1 MKRLSLRLLE
11 NHNAVFADAGFKDI
25 RPYHYWDG
33 AKKGL
38 DISGLLDDLE
48 VTRRGLIS
56 ITWVLSH
63 ATIQVNIPSLIMR
76 LWLSYAACLC
86 GT

>member
-1 MKRLSLRLLE
+1 MKEWLLHQIAGKWLAMKFKCSKPRLMIRLSLLLQE

-48 VTRRGLIS
+48 VQGRGLIS
-56 ITWVLSH
+56 ITWVF
-63 ATIQVNIPSLIMR
+63 
-76 LWLSYAACLC
+76 
-86 GT
+86 